1 MKLPLID
8 GNFSQRDAEA
18 IISNMI
24 QLKIKFHERKI
35 EEDNLQEEDIKMR
48 EKRIIELQN
57 NLKQFN
63 ELIKKNSTTR
73 LHIFAEAV
81 IDE

>member
-18 IISNMI
+18 IISSMI

-57 NLKQFN
+57 NLKEFKA
-63 ELIKKNSTTR
+63 LIRSNSTTR
-73 LHIFAEAV
+73 LHIFAEAI

>member
-35 EEDNLQEEDIKMR
+35 EEDSLQEEDIKMR

-73 LHIFAEAV
+73 LHIFAEAI